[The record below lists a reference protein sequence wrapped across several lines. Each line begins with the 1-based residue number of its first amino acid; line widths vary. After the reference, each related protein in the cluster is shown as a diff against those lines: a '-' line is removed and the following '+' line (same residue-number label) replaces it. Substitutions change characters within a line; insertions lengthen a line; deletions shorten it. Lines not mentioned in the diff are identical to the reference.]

1 MKFPKLT
8 LQTKILLG
16 LILGILYGLVAIH
29 FELGNIT
36 QDWIKPWGTIFIRLL
51 KLLAIPLIFVSLVQ
65 GITSMTNISHLSK
78 LGIKTLALYL
88 VTTVIAISIGLVA
101 VNIIKPARS
110 FPSEQR
116 EQLMVA
122 YQDQIANTSQL
133 PAVGAKSPLQT
144 LVDIVPENIVGSAS
158 DNRNMLQVIFFAFLF
173 GISIVMVGRE
183 RAKPVID
190 FFDAANHV
198 FIIMVQ
204 LIMKYAPYGVFALFG
219 SLLVELAGDSGSSM
233 FSLLGALGLYALTV
247 IVGLLSV
254 LLFIYP
260 ILAHF
265 FAKMS
270 FKKFLRGI
278 FPAQLVAFTTSSSVA
293 TLPVTMQ
300 TCEENLKL
308 KPSIV
313 SFVLPVGATVNMD
326 GTSLYQAVAAVFIA
340 NVFGFDLTFTQQLLI
355 ILTATLAS
363 IGSAGV
369 PSAGVIMLIIVL
381 EAIHVPAAGVA
392 LILAVDRP
400 LDMLRTVVNVTGDCL
415 VCSIVDRSETV
426 KDVQ

>member
-1 MKFPKLT
+1 MNFPKLS
-8 LQTKILLG
+8 LQAKILLG
-16 LILGILYGLVAIH
+16 LVLGVVYGLLAIY
-29 FELGNIT
+29 FDIGDFT
-36 QDWIKPWGTIFIRLL
+36 QNWIRPWGTIFIRLL

-65 GITSMTNISHLSK
+65 GITSMTNISQLSK

-88 VTTVIAISIGLVA
+88 MTTVIAISVGLVA
-101 VNIIKPARS
+101 VNLIKPARS
-110 FPSEQR
+110 FPTEQR
-116 EQLMVA
+116 EQLQAA
-122 YQDQIANTSQL
+122 YQDQIGNVALSPSL
-133 PAVGAKSPLQT
+133 KDKSPLQT
-144 LVDIVPENIVGSAS
+144 LVDIVPENIIGSAG

-198 FIIMVQ
+198 FILMVQ
-204 LIMKYAPYGVFALFG
+204 LIMKYAPYGVFALLG
-219 SLLVELAGDSGSSM
+219 SLLVEVAGDSGTSTLN
-233 FSLLGALGLYALTV
+233 LLGALGLYALTV
-247 IVGLLSV
+247 VVGLLFV
-254 LLFIYP
+254 LFLVYP
-260 ILAHF
+260 VIAHF
-265 FAKMS
+265 FTRTT
-270 FKKFLRGI
+270 FVKFLKGI
-278 FPAQLVAFTTSSSVA
+278 MPAQLVAFTTSSSVA

-300 TCEENLKL
+300 SCEENLKL
-308 KPSIV
+308 KPTVV
-313 SFVLPVGATVNMD
+313 SFVLPIGATVNMD

-415 VCSIVDRSETV
+415 VCSIVDRSEGEKV
-426 KDVQ
+426 VQ